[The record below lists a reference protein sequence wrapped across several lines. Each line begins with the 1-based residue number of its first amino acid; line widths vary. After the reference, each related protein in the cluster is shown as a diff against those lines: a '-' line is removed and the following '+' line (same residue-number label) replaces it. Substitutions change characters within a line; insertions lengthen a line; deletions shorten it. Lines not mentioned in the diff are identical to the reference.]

1 MTVGAIEELEFMD
14 LEICN
19 TSTLR
24 EMRKVLA
31 IFLSDLQDDVCDDDS
46 CVSGGR
52 NFGRS
57 QSMPMPTMKMRLSSF
72 VWQKQELPDGHQQ
85 KVSLQGPQRSLRIM

>member
-31 IFLSDLQDDVCDDDS
+31 IFLSDLQDDVCDDS
-46 CVSGGR
+46 YGRRGSRCKIFVHGGCDD
-52 NFGRS
+52 
-57 QSMPMPTMKMRLSSF
+57 
-72 VWQKQELPDGHQQ
+72 DG
-85 KVSLQGPQRSLRIM
+85 

>member
-1 MTVGAIEELEFMD
+1 MTVGVIEELEFMD

-57 QSMPMPTMKMRLSSF
+57 QSMPMPT
-72 VWQKQELPDGHQQ
+72 DG
-85 KVSLQGPQRSLRIM
+85 RNI

>member
-31 IFLSDLQDDVCDDDS
+31 IFLSDLQDDVCDDS
-46 CVSGGR
+46 
-52 NFGRS
+52 
-57 QSMPMPTMKMRLSSF
+57 
-72 VWQKQELPDGHQQ
+72 WQTRQPVQNLCPWG
-85 KVSLQGPQRSLRIM
+85 M